1 MIQVENI
8 VESKI
13 LLSNGIDSEYAI
25 TAYITKKNEAS
36 DPMGHSAAHGQIS
49 NGKVIKGNLALAV
62 FSKGTSF
69 SISYMTNDPLTQSD
83 VLLMVQ
89 AFITEATEFV
99 NQATIIVETEEEM
112 V

>member
-13 LLSNGIDSEYAI
+13 LLTNGLDNEYAI
-25 TAYITKKNEAS
+25 TAYITKKLEKS
-36 DPMGHSAAHGQIS
+36 DLVGNSAAHGQIT
-49 NGKVIKGNLALAV
+49 NGKVSKGNVLLAI

-69 SISYMTNDPLTQSD
+69 SISYMTGDPLTQSD
-83 VLLMVQ
+83 VLTMVQ

-112 V
+112 L